1 MGTVLR
7 LIWGAMGTVLRLT
20 LIIDLQFAFFYAIV
34 LEDVITIITDTLRK
48 DIFMEEEKKIMIT
61 KDMTIGEAL
70 VTKPEIATVLMNAG
84 MFCFSC
90 PASQGETLEEA
101 AMVHGFDVEDLLEA
115 VNNDAEL

>member
-1 MGTVLR
+1 
-7 LIWGAMGTVLRLT
+7 
-20 LIIDLQFAFFYAIV
+20 
-34 LEDVITIITDTLRK
+34 
-48 DIFMEEEKKIMIT
+48 MEEEKKISEESVSKEKNITIT

-101 AMVHGFDVEDLLEA
+101 ALVHGFDVEDLLEA
-115 VNNDAEL
+115 VNNGAEL